1 MSRKNHLRISAK
13 HLDLDLRGETEYVE
27 RAYNAIRSVLLDHYR
42 DSLLEPNATRDT
54 SELPTITPEQARK
67 SFQSDPEARVVNL
80 VLCNEVYNKVYL
92 VESDEF
98 DKGVLG
104 PTFKFEEIRR
114 IYVNQSQQTAF
125 NTSFKFGKVLWRE
138 LTAAG
143 RNAVRQGS

>member
-125 NTSFKFGKVLWRE
+125 NASFKFGKVLWRE

>member
-27 RAYNAIRSVLLDHYR
+27 RAYDAIRSVLLEHYR
-42 DSLLEPNATRDT
+42 DSLLEPNATRET
-54 SELPTITPEQARK
+54 SELPAISQEQARK

-80 VLCNEVYNKVYL
+80 VLCNEVYNKIYL

-98 DKGVLG
+98 DHGVLG
-104 PTFKFEEIRR
+104 KAFRFEEVRR
-114 IYVNQSQQTAF
+114 IHVNQSQQAGFKPT
-125 NTSFKFGKVLWRE
+125 FKFGKVLWRE